1 VHHDSSVHIIH
12 SDAVKGATVISTT
25 DFRGGVRLMVDGE
38 PFYIVEFQHVKPG
51 KGGAFVR
58 TKLKSYLSGNVLDR
72 TFRSGERFE
81 EPDLEE
87 REMQFLYAT
96 GDDYTF
102 MDTDTYEQLT
112 FEKRQLGDNADLLK
126 ENMNVKILVYEHR
139 PIDVELPIFIELK
152 VVDADP
158 GVRGDTASG
167 GTKPA
172 VVETGATIKVPL
184 YLEVGNDHQDRHPYE
199 SLRGARSVSRKKP
212 RKARIPGTPIVLPG
226 SFGTKSAQDAAAQTR
241 QIQELIDLLKRNH
254 LTELEIE
261 RAGIRIRV
269 RHEIGIKTVSASVSE
284 PGQASAPAVTQQ
296 AVPASELLEVTAG
309 HITITSPIVG
319 TFYRS
324 PSPDADPYVEEGDYV
339 KKGQVLCIVEA
350 MKLMNEIESEVDG
363 RITKILVE
371 STKPV
376 EYGQALF
383 LIDPKA
389 TP

>member
-1 VHHDSSVHIIH
+1 M
-12 SDAVKGATVISTT
+12 ISTT

-81 EPDLEE
+81 EPNLEE

-112 FEKRQLGDNADLLK
+112 FEKKQLGENADLLK
-126 ENMNVKILVYEHR
+126 ENMNAKILIYEHR

-152 VVDADP
+152 VVDAEP

-184 YLEVGNDHQDRHPYE
+184 YLEVGTIIKID
-199 SLRGARSVSRKKP
+199 
-212 RKARIPGTPIVLPG
+212 
-226 SFGTKSAQDAAAQTR
+226 TR
-241 QIQELIDLLKRNH
+241 
-254 LTELEIE
+254 T
-261 RAGIRIRV
+261 RAYVERV
-269 RHEIGIKTVSASVSE
+269 R
-284 PGQASAPAVTQQ
+284 
-296 AVPASELLEVTAG
+296 
-309 HITITSPIVG
+309 
-319 TFYRS
+319 
-324 PSPDADPYVEEGDYV
+324 
-339 KKGQVLCIVEA
+339 
-350 MKLMNEIESEVDG
+350 
-363 RITKILVE
+363 
-371 STKPV
+371 
-376 EYGQALF
+376 
-383 LIDPKA
+383 
-389 TP
+389 